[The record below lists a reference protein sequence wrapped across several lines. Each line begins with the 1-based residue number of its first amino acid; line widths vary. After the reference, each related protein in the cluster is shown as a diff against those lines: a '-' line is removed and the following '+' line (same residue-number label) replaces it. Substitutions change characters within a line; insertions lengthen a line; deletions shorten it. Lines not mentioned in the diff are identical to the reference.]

1 MKKIVTIGGGSG
13 HSQVLKGL
21 KTLPDIQITGICP
34 STDSGGSTGV
44 LQKEYEGNGYVG
56 DLTKCFVALCD
67 DDNLAKA
74 LMFRYENGP
83 LDSHSVKNLLFHS
96 LEKTNGTEE
105 ALKLFGEICG
115 LGNHRVLPVTK
126 EKVELCAK
134 LSIGNTISGE
144 TNIDN
149 IAKNPLWN
157 PNVHQITDIFL
168 KPAVNASREAMEA
181 VSEADY
187 VVICPGD
194 LYSSVIPVLLP
205 KGMKEAIK
213 DSKAKIILML
223 NIMTKRGET
232 DNYTALDFIRTIEA
246 KLGRNSDYIIANNA
260 AIPKEILL
268 KYSLESK
275 VALDGISGS
284 SDSRIIFAPLAVL
297 NAADQIVSNPEVIKE
312 TVSEIIN
319 K

>member
-21 KTLPDIQITGICP
+21 KSLPEIQITAICP

-44 LQKEYEGNGYVG
+44 LQKEYEGRGYVG

-67 DDNLAKA
+67 NDHLGNA
-74 LMFRYENGP
+74 LMYRYENGP

-96 LEKTNGTEE
+96 LEKTNGTDE
-105 ALKLFGEICG
+105 ALRLFGEICH
-115 LGNHRVLPVTK
+115 LGRHKVLPITK

-149 IAKNPLWN
+149 IALNPLWN
-157 PNVHQITDIFL
+157 PDVHQITDIYL
-168 KPAVNASREAMEA
+168 KPSVKASSDALKA
-181 VSEADY
+181 FSEADY
-187 VVICPGD
+187 IIISPGD

-205 KGMKEAIK
+205 RGVKEAIK
-213 DSKAKIILML
+213 KSKAKIILML

-232 DNYTALDFIRTIEA
+232 DNYTGRDFIQTIEER
-246 KLGRNSDYIIANNA
+246 LGKKSDYIIANNA
-260 AIPKEILL
+260 AIPKEVLL

-275 VALDGISGS
+275 VALKGLDKS
-284 SDSRIIFAPLAVL
+284 SDSKIIFAPLAVL
-297 NAADQIVSNPEVIKE
+297 NEKKQIVSNPEIIKK
-312 TVSEIIN
+312 TVSSIID
-319 K
+319 